1 MARFLKIMIYL
12 LSLIMILSSCG
23 KIAVFTQPYEETTQV
38 EISSLAEG
46 GVLNKNDTVSFVIH
60 SAQKE
65 EQDITLMITLSLH
78 SGEVIWNTSLETPL
92 LNEELELLL
101 PDLETGHYILKF
113 TAASQAG
120 SSSERAVNFFYV
132 EGSYQIL
139 GITSYPPIILPQTDT
154 LLKAELSIPDG
165 SNPYIRWSQDG
176 NLIAQG
182 SLAQGLD
189 KINWTAPAKQGIY
202 TILVELFPFAPPQGS
217 EFNFKSS
224 IALNAELYILSHN
237 ILQESDLQP
246 ENSYFSL
253 FHFSGNLK
261 DSGVSS
267 KEKQGKAAAA
277 AAELEAIGNP
287 ALVTIQDTVGY
298 RLSAADGFHLPRLI
312 LPVKNGLLLPF
323 TLTMG
328 LITETAESGG
338 ELIRVQSRDDSLK
351 LVVFFDS
358 SRNPAVKIKIA
369 NQEITAPSGFIDFNK
384 NQEHFISL
392 SVLPLEDHIS
402 IQWFLDGYQSS
413 ASHFPLTAKGLT
425 SEGETIIGGTELFSG
440 VITELG
446 VYFQDKQKR
455 ATINSDIYLQAM
467 QKKHR
472 HNLIYAQGFD
482 SAFLPEELPSQGDIK
497 TAGGFLVLSG
507 AASLQLPPMAM
518 EERGLHIELI
528 FEPAL
533 TRESRITLL
542 WEESE
547 EPFLTITGSGL
558 ISLPDGIEE
567 KLPALK
573 TERSLNISLFPHQD
587 EKTMKVVITAG
598 TKSREFILASAA
610 AAADLK
616 LKLACL
622 AAADKPLIIDRI
634 TVLHNN

>member
-1 MARFLKIMIYL
+1 MARFSRTAIYL
-12 LSLIMILSSCG
+12 LSLIVILSSCG
-23 KIAVFTQPYEETTQV
+23 KLAVFTQPYEETTQV
-38 EISSLAEG
+38 EIRSLAEG

-60 SAQKE
+60 SAQE
-65 EQDITLMITLSLH
+65 ENQDITLMITLSLH
-78 SGEVIWNTSLETPL
+78 SGEVIWDTSLETPL
-92 LNEELELLL
+92 LNEELDLLL

-113 TAASQAG
+113 TTTSQVG
-120 SSSERAVNFFYV
+120 NTSERAVNFFYV
-132 EGSYQIL
+132 EGSYRIL

-189 KINWTAPAKQGIY
+189 KINWPAPAKQGIY
-202 TILVELFPFAPPQGS
+202 TILVELFPFAPPQGND
-217 EFNFKSS
+217 FNFRSGT
-224 IALNAELYILSHN
+224 ILNAELYILSHT

-253 FHFSGNLK
+253 FHFNGDLR

-267 KEKQGKAAAA
+267 KEEQETVP
-277 AAELEAIGNP
+277 AAELEVIGNP
-287 ALVTIQDTVGY
+287 TLVAIQDTVGY

-312 LPVKNGLLLPF
+312 LPVKDGFLLPF

-328 LITETAESGG
+328 LLTETVEPGG
-338 ELIRVQSRDDSLK
+338 ELIKVRSEDDNLN

-358 SRNPAVKIKIA
+358 SGNPTVKIRIA
-369 NQEITAPSGFIDFNK
+369 DKEIVAPSQFADFNK

-392 SVLPLEDHIS
+392 SVLPSEDYIS
-402 IQWFLDGYQSS
+402 IQWFLDGYQST
-413 ASHFPLTAKGLT
+413 ASVFKTATKRITGD
-425 SEGETIIGGTELFSG
+425 GETIIGGTEFFSG

-446 VYFQDKQKR
+446 VYFQDRQKR
-455 ATINSDIYLQAM
+455 ATIDPDVYDQAM

-482 SAFLPEELPSQGDIK
+482 GAFLPEEFSSQDNIR
-497 TAGGFLVLSG
+497 TTGGFLVLSG
-507 AASLQLPPMAM
+507 AASLQLPPLAM

-533 TRESRITLL
+533 TPESRIALL
-542 WEESE
+542 WEKSDD
-547 EPFLTITGSGL
+547 PFITISGSGF
-558 ISLPDGIEE
+558 ISLPDGTEQE
-567 KLPALK
+567 LPSLE
-573 TERSLNISLFPHQD
+573 TGRSLTINLSPQ
-587 EKTMKVVITAG
+587 EEETMKMIITAG
-598 TKSREFILASAA
+598 TQSRELILPSPE

-616 LKLACL
+616 LKLTCPT
-622 AAADKPLIIDRI
+622 AADKPLIIDRI
-634 TVLHNN
+634 TLLHNN